1 MSKIVKNRKISRE
14 TRRLLKTFNGKGECE
29 AYLKAKANNTAYI
42 IEDGWI
48 VRVYVDDH
56 RERIKFVGETQ
67 VEINHKPI
75 NIE

>member
-1 MSKIVKNRKISRE
+1 MIKIVKNRRISRE

-29 AYLKAKANNTAYI
+29 AYLKAKANNSAYI

-48 VRVYVDDH
+48 VRVYADDH
-56 RERIKFVGETQ
+56 KERIKFVGETQ
-67 VEINHKPI
+67 VENKGKPI